1 MDIKQEFREAKNMD
15 VYAMNVNDGSF
26 SNVYVKWLEAKI
38 NHTRCCTELKDEP
51 KLNFGN
57 WKFSQQREQLIDFCA
72 KLELKAKQYSYLIP
86 DEDFIDEYLK
96 DN

>member
-38 NHTRCCTELKDEP
+38 NYTRCCTELP
-51 KLNFGN
+51 N
-57 WKFSQQREQLIDFCA
+57 
-72 KLELKAKQYSYLIP
+72 KQKSCVNGVDSDTCRYNGICDYC
-86 DEDFIDEYLK
+86 
-96 DN
+96 